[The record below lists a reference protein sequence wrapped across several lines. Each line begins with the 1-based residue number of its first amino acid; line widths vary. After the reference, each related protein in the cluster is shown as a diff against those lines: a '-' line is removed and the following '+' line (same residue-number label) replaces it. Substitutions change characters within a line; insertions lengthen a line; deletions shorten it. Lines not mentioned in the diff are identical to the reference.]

1 MTTRD
6 LGAPRG
12 FVPSAAAAGFG
23 KLRYL
28 FVSLAVLV
36 LDQWTK
42 WLVEVHLPD
51 HAAQPVVPGFLTLTH
66 VRNTGV
72 AFGAFSGGGIIVVVL
87 VAAALTALVWY
98 FVTHKDRPLVWLPTG
113 LLLGG
118 SLGNIIDRV
127 RAGAVTDFIKLPSW
141 PAFNVA
147 DMAITF
153 GVLALLWVIEQG
165 DKDEAHAADGHA
177 G

>member
-1 MTTRD
+1 M
-6 LGAPRG
+6 RG
-12 FVPSAAAAGFG
+12 RATARAAIV
-23 KLRYL
+23 L
-28 FVSLAVLV
+28 LAVVV
-36 LDQWTK
+36 LDQVTK
-42 WLVEVHLPD
+42 ALVRDGVRVGEEDSILPG
-51 HAAQPVVPGFLTLTH
+51 VTLVH

-72 AFGAFSGGGIIVVVL
+72 AFGAFAGGGVIVVAL
-87 VAAALTALVWY
+87 VAAALAALIFY
-98 FVTHKDRPLVWLPTG
+98 FATHVERRLVWLPTG

-118 SLGNIIDRV
+118 AVGNIIDRV

-165 DKDEAHAADGHA
+165 DEGRRGADGRA